1 MLFSKNKKFCLE
13 TDHSVSKTEV
23 QAAFSKMLKEGQS
36 YFVRQGFLIS
46 MDIGNRHDSE
56 QEVTSILSQIK

>member
-13 TDHSVSKTEV
+13 TDHSVSKAEV
-23 QAAFSKMLKEGQS
+23 QAAFSRMLKEEQS
-36 YFVRQGFLIS
+36 FFVRPGFLIS

-56 QEVTSILSQIK
+56 QEVNSILSQF

>member
-13 TDHSVSKTEV
+13 TDHSVSKAEV

-36 YFVRQGFLIS
+36 YFVHPGFLIS
-46 MDIGNRHDSE
+46 MDIGNRNDSE
-56 QEVTSILSQIK
+56 QEVASILSQIK

>member
-13 TDHSVSKTEV
+13 TDHSVSKAEV
-23 QAAFSKMLKEGQS
+23 QTAFSKMLKKGQS
-36 YFVRQGFLIS
+36 FFVRPGFLIS

-56 QEVTSILSQIK
+56 QEVASILSQI

>member
-13 TDHSVSKTEV
+13 TDHSVSKADV
-23 QAAFSKMLKEGQS
+23 QTAFSQMLKEGQS
-36 YFVRQGFLIS
+36 FFVRPGFLIS

-56 QEVTSILSQIK
+56 QEVNSILSQF

>member
-13 TDHSVSKTEV
+13 MDHSVSKTDV

-36 YFVRQGFLIS
+36 FFVRSGFLIS
-46 MDIGNRHDSE
+46 MDIGNRNDSE
-56 QEVTSILSQIK
+56 KEVNSILSQL

>member
-23 QAAFSKMLKEGQS
+23 QAAFSKMLKEGQHF
-36 YFVRQGFLIS
+36 FVRPGLLNS
-46 MDIGNRHDSE
+46 MDIGNRNNSE
-56 QEVTSILSQIK
+56 QEAESIISQL

>member
-1 MLFSKNKKFCLE
+1 MLFSRNKKFCLE

-46 MDIGNRHDSE
+46 MDIGNRNDSE
-56 QEVTSILSQIK
+56 KEVNSILSQL

>member
-13 TDHSVSKTEV
+13 TDHSVSKAEV

-36 YFVRQGFLIS
+36 FFVRPGFLIS
-46 MDIGNRHDSE
+46 MDIGNRHNSE
-56 QEVTSILSQIK
+56 QEVNSIIPQL

>member
-36 YFVRQGFLIS
+36 FFVRPGFLIS
-46 MDIGNRHDSE
+46 MDIGNRHNSE
-56 QEVTSILSQIK
+56 QEVNSIISQL

>member
-13 TDHSVSKTEV
+13 TDHSVSKAEV

-36 YFVRQGFLIS
+36 FFVRPGFLIS
-46 MDIGNRHDSE
+46 MDIGNRYNSE
-56 QEVTSILSQIK
+56 QEVNSILSQI